1 MNFETYLKIFENSK
15 PLGHNVDL
23 FNSPIEIDE
32 KERNNLYAAYV
43 VALEKE

>member
-15 PLGHNVDL
+15 LLGHVDL
-23 FNSPIEIDE
+23 FNAPIEIEE
-32 KERNNLYAAYV
+32 KERNNLYAAFV